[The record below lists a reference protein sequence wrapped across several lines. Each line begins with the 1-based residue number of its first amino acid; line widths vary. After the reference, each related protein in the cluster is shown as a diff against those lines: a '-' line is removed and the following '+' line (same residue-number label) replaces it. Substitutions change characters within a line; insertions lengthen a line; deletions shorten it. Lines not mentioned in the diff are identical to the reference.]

1 MEGVLFDWRFAAQ
14 ILPDLLRASLTTIII
29 TLLAFAIAMVC
40 GLVLAMMRRSRS
52 RWVAPTSRPRCAP
65 SWLPRD
71 MDALSRRAPPRR
83 EAGLEVD
90 RGALVVGSLA
100 GGFLHRLGLV
110 DGGLEGIAQVGG
122 ARGLGFRRALGRR
135 WRRSAGAQRKE
146 QQAGDRARFHAMP
159 LRYGWRY
166 ATPIRT
172 EWRMA
177 SHRWRLD
184 GQTALITGASAGIG
198 LAIARELL
206 GFGAD
211 VMLVARDE
219 DLLDAARDDLAEE
232 FPEREVATMAA
243 DVADDEER
251 RAILDWVEDHAD
263 GLNLLINNA
272 GGNVTKAAV
281 DYTEDEWR
289 GIFETNLFS
298 AFELSRYAHPL
309 LTRHASSAIVNVGS
323 VSGITAVRSG
333 APYGMTKAA
342 LHQMTRNLAAEWAE
356 DGVRVNA
363 VAPWYIRTRRTS
375 GPLSDADYYEEV
387 IARTPMR
394 RIGEPEEVAAAV
406 GFLCLPAASYVT
418 GECIAVDGGFLRY
431 GF

>member
-1 MEGVLFDWRFAAQ
+1 M
-14 ILPDLLRASLTTIII
+14 T
-29 TLLAFAIAMVC
+29 
-40 GLVLAMMRRSRS
+40 
-52 RWVAPTSRPRCAP
+52 
-65 SWLPRD
+65 
-71 MDALSRRAPPRR
+71 
-83 EAGLEVD
+83 
-90 RGALVVGSLA
+90 
-100 GGFLHRLGLV
+100 
-110 DGGLEGIAQVGG
+110 
-122 ARGLGFRRALGRR
+122 
-135 WRRSAGAQRKE
+135 
-146 QQAGDRARFHAMP
+146 
-159 LRYGWRY
+159 
-166 ATPIRT
+166 
-172 EWRMA
+172 

-184 GQTALITGASAGIG
+184 GQIALITGASAGIG

-211 VMLVARDE
+211 TLLVARDA
-219 DLLDAARDDLAEE
+219 DLLDAAREELSEE
-232 FPEREVATMAA
+232 FPDRRILGLAA
-243 DVADDEER
+243 DVADDEDR
-251 RAILDWVEDHAD
+251 RAVLDWVEDHAD
-263 GLNLLINNA
+263 GLNVLVNNA
-272 GGNVTKAAV
+272 GGNVTRPAI

-342 LHQMTRNLAAEWAE
+342 MHQMTRNLATEWAE
-356 DGVRVNA
+356 DGIRVNT

-375 GPLSDADYYEEV
+375 GPLSDPDYYEQV
-387 IARTPMR
+387 IERTPMR

>member
-1 MEGVLFDWRFAAQ
+1 
-14 ILPDLLRASLTTIII
+14 
-29 TLLAFAIAMVC
+29 
-40 GLVLAMMRRSRS
+40 
-52 RWVAPTSRPRCAP
+52 
-65 SWLPRD
+65 
-71 MDALSRRAPPRR
+71 
-83 EAGLEVD
+83 
-90 RGALVVGSLA
+90 
-100 GGFLHRLGLV
+100 
-110 DGGLEGIAQVGG
+110 
-122 ARGLGFRRALGRR
+122 
-135 WRRSAGAQRKE
+135 
-146 QQAGDRARFHAMP
+146 
-159 LRYGWRY
+159 
-166 ATPIRT
+166 
-172 EWRMA
+172 MA

-211 VMLVARDE
+211 VMLVARDG
-219 DLLDAARDDLAEE
+219 DLLDAAREDLAEE
-232 FPEREVATMAA
+232 FPRNEVATMAA
-243 DVADDEER
+243 DVADDEDR
-251 RAILDWVEDHAD
+251 RAILDWVEDHAE

-272 GGNVTKAAV
+272 GGNITKAAV

-333 APYGMTKAA
+333 TPYGMTKAA
-342 LHQMTRNLAAEWAE
+342 LQQMTRNLAVEWAE